1 MDGSHSLPPPHTHTH
16 PRTGCEGIVFQKR
29 LKSFRTSWGLIQ
41 ELNSNKADRRQAGPW
56 CQGSGREAIPCPKQ
70 KHVVTSSFHRAHV
83 LWLQCACLRGA
94 YVCPGPAKEL
104 MPQCTMREHGEDAG
118 PARPAASTLSGRSW
132 HMEPWAPGDP
142 PLVLPR
148 L

>member
-1 MDGSHSLPPPHTHTH
+1 MAGSHSLPPPHTH
-16 PRTGCEGIVFQKR
+16 PRTGCEGIVFQKS

-56 CQGSGREAIPCPKQ
+56 YWGSGKEAIPCPKQ
-70 KHVVTSSFHRAHV
+70 KHEVTSSFHQARV
-83 LWLQCACLRGA
+83 LWLQCACLGGA
-94 YVCPGPAKEL
+94 YAYPGPGKEL
-104 MPQCTMREHGEDAG
+104 VLQCTSGEDAG
-118 PARPAASTLSGRSW
+118 PARPGAPTLSGRSW

-142 PLVLPR
+142 PLVLPP